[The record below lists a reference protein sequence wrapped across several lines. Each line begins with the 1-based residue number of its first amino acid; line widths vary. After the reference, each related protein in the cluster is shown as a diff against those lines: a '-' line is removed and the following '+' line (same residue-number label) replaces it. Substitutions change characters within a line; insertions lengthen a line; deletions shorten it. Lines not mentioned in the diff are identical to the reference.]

1 MNRRDQ
7 GQGGYSRGR
16 SDRRRVISG
25 VSVTP
30 RKSLGQNFLQDEE
43 VARWIADQIQPDGV
57 PFVVEIG
64 PGVGALTR
72 HLAGRPQHLM
82 LVEKDTQLAA
92 EQRATWFDQPSIE
105 VVEADATLIDMRPW
119 YARGEVR
126 AISNLPYSVG
136 GEILRHLLTPPTPIT
151 QAVFMLQKEVC
162 LRLAARC
169 GANEYGGLSVLVQQD
184 WDVELLRIVP
194 PEVFVP
200 KPKVDSGVIRLTPR
214 LPTALPVYD
223 RAKFDRLVRLGF
235 GQRRKQLKNLLPEA
249 PGGWDALVASL
260 DKPTTVRAEELSL
273 PQWVQLARWYEG
285 RTTEDAG
292 QKATEMFDVVDENNH
307 VIEQLPRGEVH
318 ARGLRHRAVHI
329 FVINPR
335 GDIYLQRRSHL
346 KDVAPLKWDS
356 SAAGHLDVGEPY
368 EVAALRELHEEL
380 GIRVDETKLA
390 VEVPAGAGTD
400 NEFVQLRIAHHP
412 GPVKVQPEEIHS
424 GTWFTPELIDAWVAA
439 RPEDFAKGFVTCWR
453 AFRRSLAQ

>member
-1 MNRRDQ
+1 MQRRDQ

-16 SDRRRVISG
+16 SDRRRTISG

-57 PFVVEIG
+57 PFLVEIG
-64 PGVGALTR
+64 PGVGALTK
-72 HLAGRPQHLM
+72 HLVGRPQHLL

-92 EQRATWFDQPSIE
+92 EQRSAWFDQPS
-105 VVEADATLIDMRPW
+105 VEIVAADATRIDMRPW
-119 YARGEVR
+119 YAQGAVR

-151 QAVFMLQKEVC
+151 EAVFMLQKEVC
-162 LRLAARC
+162 LRLAAPC

-194 PEVFVP
+194 PEVFIP
-200 KPKVDSGVIRLTPR
+200 RPKVDSGVIRLRPR
-214 LPTALPVYD
+214 DPAALPVYD
-223 RAKFDRLVRLGF
+223 RAWFDRLVRMGF

-249 PGGWDALVASL
+249 PNGWAALTEML
-260 DKPTTVRAEELSL
+260 GMPPTVRAEELSL

-285 RTTEDAG
+285 RQTVDAG
-292 QKATEMFDVVDENNH
+292 QKATEMFDVVDENNQ
-307 VIEQLPRGEVH
+307 VVQQLPRGEVH
-318 ARGLRHRAVHI
+318 SRGLRHRAVHI

-356 SAAGHLDVGEPY
+356 SAAGHLNVGESY
-368 EVAALRELHEEL
+368 ADAAVRELHEEL
-380 GIRVDETKLA
+380 GIRVENTTLSA
-390 VEVPAGAGTD
+390 VIPAGEGTD
-400 NEFVQLRIAHHP
+400 NEFVELRIAHHP

-424 GTWFTPELIDAWVAA
+424 GTWFPPAVIDDWVRA
-439 RPEDFAKGFVTCWR
+439 RPEDFAKGFVTCWKAWMSGPR
-453 AFRRSLAQ
+453 

>member
-1 MNRRDQ
+1 MQRRDQ

-16 SDRRRVISG
+16 SDRRRTISG

-57 PFVVEIG
+57 PFLVEIG
-64 PGVGALTR
+64 PGVGALTK
-72 HLAGRPQHLM
+72 HLVGRPQHLL

-92 EQRATWFDQPSIE
+92 EQRSAWFDQPSVEI
-105 VVEADATLIDMRPW
+105 VEADATRIDMRPW
-119 YARGEVR
+119 YAQGAVR

-151 QAVFMLQKEVC
+151 EAVFMLQKEVC
-162 LRLAARC
+162 LRLAAPC

-194 PEVFVP
+194 PEVFIP
-200 KPKVDSGVIRLTPR
+200 RPKVDSGVIRLRPR
-214 LPTALPVYD
+214 DPAALPVYD
-223 RAKFDRLVRLGF
+223 RAWFDRLVRMGF

-249 PGGWDALVASL
+249 PNGWAALTEML
-260 DKPTTVRAEELSL
+260 GMPPTVRAEELSL

-285 RTTEDAG
+285 RQTVDAG
-292 QKATEMFDVVDENNH
+292 QKATEMFDVVDENNQ
-307 VIEQLPRGEVH
+307 VVQQLPRGEVH
-318 ARGLRHRAVHI
+318 SRGLRHRAVHI

-356 SAAGHLDVGEPY
+356 SAAGHLNVGESY
-368 EVAALRELHEEL
+368 ADAAVRELHEEL
-380 GIRVDETKLA
+380 GIRVENTTLSA
-390 VEVPAGAGTD
+390 VIPAGEGTD
-400 NEFVQLRIAHHP
+400 NEFVELRIAHHP

-424 GTWFTPELIDAWVAA
+424 GTWFPPAVIDDWVKA
-439 RPEDFAKGFVTCWR
+439 RPEDFAKGFVTCWKAWMSDSR
-453 AFRRSLAQ
+453 

>member
-1 MNRRDQ
+1 MQRRDQ

-16 SDRRRVISG
+16 SDRRRTISG

-57 PFVVEIG
+57 PFLVEIG
-64 PGVGALTR
+64 PGVGALTK
-72 HLAGRPQHLM
+72 HLVGRPQHLL

-92 EQRATWFDQPSIE
+92 EQRSAWFDQPSVEI
-105 VVEADATLIDMRPW
+105 VEADATRIDMRPW
-119 YARGEVR
+119 YAQGAVR

-151 QAVFMLQKEVC
+151 EAVFMLQKEVC
-162 LRLAARC
+162 LRLAAPC
-169 GANEYGGLSVLVQQD
+169 GSNEYGGLSVLVQQD

-194 PEVFVP
+194 PEVFIP
-200 KPKVDSGVIRLTPR
+200 RPKVDSGVIRLRPR
-214 LPTALPVYD
+214 DPAALPVYD
-223 RAKFDRLVRLGF
+223 RAWFDRLVRMGF

-249 PGGWDALVASL
+249 PNGWAALTEML
-260 DKPTTVRAEELSL
+260 GMPPTVRAEELSL

-285 RTTEDAG
+285 RQTVDAG
-292 QKATEMFDVVDENNH
+292 QKATEMFDVVDENNQ
-307 VIEQLPRGEVH
+307 VVQQLPRGEVH
-318 ARGLRHRAVHI
+318 SRGLRHRAVHI

-356 SAAGHLDVGEPY
+356 SAAGHLNVGESY
-368 EVAALRELHEEL
+368 ADAAVRELHEEL
-380 GIRVDETKLA
+380 GIRVENTTLSA
-390 VEVPAGAGTD
+390 VIPAGEGTD
-400 NEFVQLRIAHHP
+400 NEFVELRIAHHP

-424 GTWFTPELIDAWVAA
+424 GTWFPPAVIDDWVKA
-439 RPEDFAKGFVTCWR
+439 RPEDFAKGFVTCWKAWMSDAR
-453 AFRRSLAQ
+453 

>member
-1 MNRRDQ
+1 MQRRDQ

-16 SDRRRVISG
+16 SDRRRTISG

-57 PFVVEIG
+57 PFLVEIG
-64 PGVGALTR
+64 PGVGALTK
-72 HLAGRPQHLM
+72 HLVGRPQHLL

-92 EQRATWFDQPSIE
+92 EQRSAWFDQPSVEI
-105 VVEADATLIDMRPW
+105 VEADATRIDMRPW
-119 YARGEVR
+119 YAQGAVR

-151 QAVFMLQKEVC
+151 EAVFMLQKEVC
-162 LRLAARC
+162 LRLAAPC

-194 PEVFVP
+194 PEVFIP
-200 KPKVDSGVIRLTPR
+200 RPKVDSGVIRFRPR
-214 LPTALPVYD
+214 DPAALPVYD
-223 RAKFDRLVRLGF
+223 RAWFDRLVRMGF

-249 PGGWDALVASL
+249 PNGWAALTEML
-260 DKPTTVRAEELSL
+260 GMPPTVRAEELSL

-285 RTTEDAG
+285 RQTVDAG
-292 QKATEMFDVVDENNH
+292 QKATEMFDVVDENNQ
-307 VIEQLPRGEVH
+307 VVQQLPRGEVH
-318 ARGLRHRAVHI
+318 SRGLRHRAVHI

-356 SAAGHLDVGEPY
+356 SAAGHLNVGESY
-368 EVAALRELHEEL
+368 ADAAVRELHEEL
-380 GIRVDETKLA
+380 GIRVENTTLSA
-390 VEVPAGAGTD
+390 VIPAGEGTD
-400 NEFVQLRIAHHP
+400 NEFVELRIAHHP

-424 GTWFTPELIDAWVAA
+424 GTWFPPAVIDDWVKA
-439 RPEDFAKGFVTCWR
+439 RPEDFAKGFVTCWKAWMSDSR
-453 AFRRSLAQ
+453 

>member
-1 MNRRDQ
+1 MQRRDQ

-16 SDRRRVISG
+16 SDRRRTISG

-57 PFVVEIG
+57 PFLVEIG
-64 PGVGALTR
+64 PGVGALTK
-72 HLAGRPQHLM
+72 HLVGRPQHLL

-92 EQRATWFDQPSIE
+92 EQRSAWFDQPSVEI
-105 VVEADATLIDMRPW
+105 VEADATRIDMRPW
-119 YARGEVR
+119 YAQGAVR

-151 QAVFMLQKEVC
+151 EAVFMLQKEVC
-162 LRLAARC
+162 LRLAAPC

-194 PEVFVP
+194 PEVFIP
-200 KPKVDSGVIRLTPR
+200 RPKVDSGVIRLRPR
-214 LPTALPVYD
+214 DPAALPVYD
-223 RAKFDRLVRLGF
+223 RAWFDRLVRMGF

-249 PGGWDALVASL
+249 PNGWAALTEML
-260 DKPTTVRAEELSL
+260 GMPPTVRAEELSL

-285 RTTEDAG
+285 RQTVDAG
-292 QKATEMFDVVDENNH
+292 QKATEMFDVVDENNQ
-307 VIEQLPRGEVH
+307 VVQQLPRGEVH
-318 ARGLRHRAVHI
+318 SRGLRHRAVHI

-356 SAAGHLDVGEPY
+356 SAAGHLNVGESY
-368 EVAALRELHEEL
+368 ADAAVRELHEEL
-380 GIRVDETKLA
+380 GIRVENTTLSA
-390 VEVPAGAGTD
+390 VIPAGEGTD
-400 NEFVQLRIAHHP
+400 NEFVELRIAHHP

-424 GTWFTPELIDAWVAA
+424 GTWFPPAVIDDWVRA
-439 RPEDFAKGFVTCWR
+439 RPEDFAKGFVTCWKAWMSDPR
-453 AFRRSLAQ
+453 

>member
-1 MNRRDQ
+1 MQRRDQ

-16 SDRRRVISG
+16 SDRRRTISG

-57 PFVVEIG
+57 PFLVEIG
-64 PGVGALTR
+64 PGVGALTK
-72 HLAGRPQHLM
+72 HLVGRPQHLL

-92 EQRATWFDQPSIE
+92 EQRSAWFDQPSVEI
-105 VVEADATLIDMRPW
+105 VEADATRIDMRPW
-119 YARGEVR
+119 YAQGAVR

-151 QAVFMLQKEVC
+151 EAVFMLQKEVC
-162 LRLAARC
+162 LRLAAPC
-169 GANEYGGLSVLVQQD
+169 GSNEYGGLSVLVQQD

-194 PEVFVP
+194 PEVFIP
-200 KPKVDSGVIRLTPR
+200 RPKVDSGVIRLRPR
-214 LPTALPVYD
+214 DPAALPVYD
-223 RAKFDRLVRLGF
+223 RAWFDRLVRMGF

-249 PGGWDALVASL
+249 PNGWAALTEML
-260 DKPTTVRAEELSL
+260 GMPPTVRAEELSL

-285 RTTEDAG
+285 RQTVDAG
-292 QKATEMFDVVDENNH
+292 QKATEMFDVVDENNQ
-307 VIEQLPRGEVH
+307 VVQQLPRGEVH
-318 ARGLRHRAVHI
+318 SRGLRHRAVHI

-356 SAAGHLDVGEPY
+356 SAAGHLNVGESY
-368 EVAALRELHEEL
+368 ADAAVRELHEEL
-380 GIRVDETKLA
+380 GIRVENTTLSA
-390 VEVPAGAGTD
+390 VIPAGEGTD
-400 NEFVQLRIAHHP
+400 NEFVELRIAHHP

-424 GTWFTPELIDAWVAA
+424 GTWFPPAVIDDWVKA
-439 RPEDFAKGFVTCWR
+439 RPEDFAKGFVTCWKAWMSDSR
-453 AFRRSLAQ
+453 

>member
-1 MNRRDQ
+1 MQRRDQ

-16 SDRRRVISG
+16 SDRRRTISG

-57 PFVVEIG
+57 PFLVEIG
-64 PGVGALTR
+64 PGVGALTK
-72 HLAGRPQHLM
+72 HLVGRPQHLL

-92 EQRATWFDQPSIE
+92 EQRSAWFDQPSVEI
-105 VVEADATLIDMRPW
+105 VEADATRIDMRPW
-119 YARGEVR
+119 YAQGAVR

-151 QAVFMLQKEVC
+151 EAVFMLQKEVC
-162 LRLAARC
+162 LRLAAPC
-169 GANEYGGLSVLVQQD
+169 GSNEYGGLSVLVQQD

-194 PEVFVP
+194 PEVFIP
-200 KPKVDSGVIRLTPR
+200 RPKVDSGVIRLRPR
-214 LPTALPVYD
+214 DPAALPVYD
-223 RAKFDRLVRLGF
+223 RAWFDRLVRMGF

-249 PGGWDALVASL
+249 PNGWAALTEML
-260 DKPTTVRAEELSL
+260 GMPPTVRAEELSL

-285 RTTEDAG
+285 RQTVDAG
-292 QKATEMFDVVDENNH
+292 QKATEMFDVVDENNQ
-307 VIEQLPRGEVH
+307 VVQQLPRGEVH
-318 ARGLRHRAVHI
+318 SRGLRHRAVHI

-356 SAAGHLDVGEPY
+356 SAAGHLNVGESY
-368 EVAALRELHEEL
+368 ADAAVRELHEEL
-380 GIRVDETKLA
+380 GIRVENTTLSA
-390 VEVPAGAGTD
+390 VIPAGEGTD
-400 NEFVQLRIAHHP
+400 NEFVELRIAHHP

-424 GTWFTPELIDAWVAA
+424 GTWFPPAVIDDWVRA
-439 RPEDFAKGFVTCWR
+439 RPEDFAKGFVTCWKAWMSDAR
-453 AFRRSLAQ
+453 

>member
-1 MNRRDQ
+1 MQRRDQ

-16 SDRRRVISG
+16 SDRRRTISG

-57 PFVVEIG
+57 PFLVEIG
-64 PGVGALTR
+64 PGVGALTK
-72 HLAGRPQHLM
+72 HLVGRPQHLL

-92 EQRATWFDQPSIE
+92 EQRSAWFDQPSVEI
-105 VVEADATLIDMRPW
+105 VEADATRIDMRPW
-119 YARGEVR
+119 YAQGAVR

-151 QAVFMLQKEVC
+151 EAVFMLQKEVC
-162 LRLAARC
+162 LRLAAPC

-194 PEVFVP
+194 PEVFIP
-200 KPKVDSGVIRLTPR
+200 RPKVDSGVIRLRPR
-214 LPTALPVYD
+214 DPAALPVYD
-223 RAKFDRLVRLGF
+223 RAWFDRLVRMGF

-249 PGGWDALVASL
+249 PNGWAALTEML
-260 DKPTTVRAEELSL
+260 GMPPTVRAEELSL

-285 RTTEDAG
+285 RQTVDAG
-292 QKATEMFDVVDENNH
+292 QKATEMFDVVDENNQ
-307 VIEQLPRGEVH
+307 VVQQLPRGEVH
-318 ARGLRHRAVHI
+318 SRGLRHRAVHI

-356 SAAGHLDVGEPY
+356 SAAGHLNVGESY
-368 EVAALRELHEEL
+368 ADAAVRELHEEL
-380 GIRVDETKLA
+380 GIRVENTTLSA
-390 VEVPAGAGTD
+390 VIPAGEGTD
-400 NEFVQLRIAHHP
+400 NEFVELRIAHHP

-424 GTWFTPELIDAWVAA
+424 GTWFPPAVIDDWVKA
-439 RPEDFAKGFVTCWR
+439 RPEDFAKGFVTCWKAWMSGPR
-453 AFRRSLAQ
+453 

>member
-1 MNRRDQ
+1 MQRRDQ

-16 SDRRRVISG
+16 SDRRRTISG

-57 PFVVEIG
+57 PFLVEIG
-64 PGVGALTR
+64 PGVGALTK
-72 HLAGRPQHLM
+72 HLVGRPQHLL

-92 EQRATWFDQPSIE
+92 EQRSAWFDQPSVEI
-105 VVEADATLIDMRPW
+105 VEADATRIDMRPW
-119 YARGEVR
+119 YAQGAVR

-151 QAVFMLQKEVC
+151 EAVFMLQKEVC
-162 LRLAARC
+162 LRLAAPC
-169 GANEYGGLSVLVQQD
+169 GSNEYGGLSVLVQQD

-194 PEVFVP
+194 PEVFIP
-200 KPKVDSGVIRLTPR
+200 RPKVDSGVIRLRPR
-214 LPTALPVYD
+214 DPAALPVYD
-223 RAKFDRLVRLGF
+223 RAWFDRLVRMGF

-249 PGGWDALVASL
+249 PNGWAALTEML
-260 DKPTTVRAEELSL
+260 GMPPTVRAEELSL

-285 RTTEDAG
+285 RQTVDAG
-292 QKATEMFDVVDENNH
+292 QKATEMFDVVDENNQ
-307 VIEQLPRGEVH
+307 VVQQLPRGEVH
-318 ARGLRHRAVHI
+318 SRGLRHRAVHI

-356 SAAGHLDVGEPY
+356 SAAGHLNVGESY
-368 EVAALRELHEEL
+368 ADAAVRELHEEL
-380 GIRVDETKLA
+380 GIRVENTTLSA
-390 VEVPAGAGTD
+390 VIPAGEGTD
-400 NEFVQLRIAHHP
+400 NEFVELRIAHHP

-424 GTWFTPELIDAWVAA
+424 GTWFPPAVIDDWVRA
-439 RPEDFAKGFVTCWR
+439 RPEDFAKGFVTCWKAWMSGPR
-453 AFRRSLAQ
+453 

>member
-1 MNRRDQ
+1 MQRRDQ

-16 SDRRRVISG
+16 SDRRRTISG

-57 PFVVEIG
+57 PFLVEIG
-64 PGVGALTR
+64 PGVGALTK
-72 HLAGRPQHLM
+72 HLVGRPQHLL

-92 EQRATWFDQPSIE
+92 EQRSAWFDQPSVEI
-105 VVEADATLIDMRPW
+105 VEADATRIDMRPW
-119 YARGEVR
+119 YAQGAVR

-151 QAVFMLQKEVC
+151 EAVFMLQKEVC
-162 LRLAARC
+162 LRLAATC

-194 PEVFVP
+194 PEVFIP
-200 KPKVDSGVIRLTPR
+200 RPKVDSGVIRLRPR
-214 LPTALPVYD
+214 DPAALPVYD
-223 RAKFDRLVRLGF
+223 RAWFDRLVRMGF

-249 PGGWDALVASL
+249 PNGWAALTEML
-260 DKPTTVRAEELSL
+260 GMPPTVRAEELSL

-285 RTTEDAG
+285 RQTVDAG
-292 QKATEMFDVVDENNH
+292 QKATEMFDVVDENNQ
-307 VIEQLPRGEVH
+307 VVQQLPRGEVH
-318 ARGLRHRAVHI
+318 SRGLRHRAVHI

-356 SAAGHLDVGEPY
+356 SAAGHLNVGESY
-368 EVAALRELHEEL
+368 ADAAVRELHEEL
-380 GIRVDETKLA
+380 GIRVENTTLSA
-390 VEVPAGAGTD
+390 VIPAGEGTD
-400 NEFVQLRIAHHP
+400 NEFVELRIAHHP

-424 GTWFTPELIDAWVAA
+424 GTWFPPAVIDDWVKA
-439 RPEDFAKGFVTCWR
+439 RPEDFAKGFVTCWKAWMSGPR
-453 AFRRSLAQ
+453 

>member
-1 MNRRDQ
+1 MQRRDQ

-16 SDRRRVISG
+16 SDRRRTISG

-57 PFVVEIG
+57 PFLVEIG
-64 PGVGALTR
+64 PGVGALTK
-72 HLAGRPQHLM
+72 HLVGRPQHLL

-92 EQRATWFDQPSIE
+92 EQRSAWFDQPSVEI
-105 VVEADATLIDMRPW
+105 VEADATRIDMRPW
-119 YARGEVR
+119 YAQGAVR

-151 QAVFMLQKEVC
+151 EAVFMLQKEVC
-162 LRLAARC
+162 LRLAAPC

-194 PEVFVP
+194 PEVFIP
-200 KPKVDSGVIRLTPR
+200 RPKVDSGVIRLRPR
-214 LPTALPVYD
+214 DPAALPVYD
-223 RAKFDRLVRLGF
+223 RAWFDRLVRMGF

-249 PGGWDALVASL
+249 PNGWAALTEML
-260 DKPTTVRAEELSL
+260 GMPPTVRAEELSL

-285 RTTEDAG
+285 RQTVDAG
-292 QKATEMFDVVDENNH
+292 QKATEMFDVVDENNQ
-307 VIEQLPRGEVH
+307 VVQQLPRGEVH
-318 ARGLRHRAVHI
+318 SRGLRHRAVHI

-356 SAAGHLDVGEPY
+356 SAAGHLNVGESY
-368 EVAALRELHEEL
+368 ADAAVRELHEEL
-380 GIRVDETKLA
+380 GIRVENTTLSA
-390 VEVPAGAGTD
+390 VIPAGEGTD
-400 NEFVQLRIAHHP
+400 NEFVELRIAHHP

-424 GTWFTPELIDAWVAA
+424 GTWFPPAVIDDWVKA
-439 RPEDFAKGFVTCWR
+439 RPEDFAKGFVTCWKAWMSDPR
-453 AFRRSLAQ
+453 

>member
-1 MNRRDQ
+1 MQRRDQ

-16 SDRRRVISG
+16 SDRRRTISG

-57 PFVVEIG
+57 PFLVEIG
-64 PGVGALTR
+64 PGVGALTK
-72 HLAGRPQHLM
+72 HLVGRPQHLL

-92 EQRATWFDQPSIE
+92 EQRSAWFDQPSVEI
-105 VVEADATLIDMRPW
+105 VEADATRIDMRPW
-119 YARGEVR
+119 YAQGAVR

-151 QAVFMLQKEVC
+151 EAVFMLQKEVC
-162 LRLAARC
+162 LRLAAPC

-194 PEVFVP
+194 PEVFIP
-200 KPKVDSGVIRLTPR
+200 RPKVDSGVIRLRPR
-214 LPTALPVYD
+214 DPAALPVYD
-223 RAKFDRLVRLGF
+223 RAWFDRLVRMGF

-249 PGGWDALVASL
+249 PNGWAALTEML
-260 DKPTTVRAEELSL
+260 GMPPTVRAEELSL

-285 RTTEDAG
+285 RQTVDAG
-292 QKATEMFDVVDENNH
+292 QKATEMFDVVDENNQ
-307 VIEQLPRGEVH
+307 VVQQLPRGEVH
-318 ARGLRHRAVHI
+318 SRGLRHRAVHI

-356 SAAGHLDVGEPY
+356 SAAGHLNVGESY
-368 EVAALRELHEEL
+368 ADAAVRELHEEL
-380 GIRVDETKLA
+380 GIRVENTTLSA
-390 VEVPAGAGTD
+390 VIPAGEGTD
-400 NEFVQLRIAHHP
+400 NEFVELRIAHHP

-424 GTWFTPELIDAWVAA
+424 GTWFPPAVIDDWVRA
-439 RPEDFAKGFVTCWR
+439 RPEDFAKGFVTCWKAWMSGPR
-453 AFRRSLAQ
+453 

>member
-1 MNRRDQ
+1 MQRRDQ

-16 SDRRRVISG
+16 SDRRRTISG

-57 PFVVEIG
+57 PFLVEIG
-64 PGVGALTR
+64 PGVGALTK
-72 HLAGRPQHLM
+72 HLVGRPQHLL

-92 EQRATWFDQPSIE
+92 EQRSAWFDQPSVEI
-105 VVEADATLIDMRPW
+105 VEADATRIDMRPW
-119 YARGEVR
+119 YAQGAVR

-151 QAVFMLQKEVC
+151 EAVFMLQKEVC
-162 LRLAARC
+162 LRLAAPC
-169 GANEYGGLSVLVQQD
+169 GSNEYGGLSVLVQQD

-194 PEVFVP
+194 PEVFIP
-200 KPKVDSGVIRLTPR
+200 RPKVDSGVIRLRPR
-214 LPTALPVYD
+214 DPAALPVYD
-223 RAKFDRLVRLGF
+223 RAWFDRLVRMGF

-249 PGGWDALVASL
+249 PNGWAALTEML
-260 DKPTTVRAEELSL
+260 GMPPTVRAEELSL

-285 RTTEDAG
+285 RQTVDAG
-292 QKATEMFDVVDENNH
+292 QKATEMFDVVDENNQ
-307 VIEQLPRGEVH
+307 VVQQLPRGEVH
-318 ARGLRHRAVHI
+318 SRGLRHRAVHI

-356 SAAGHLDVGEPY
+356 SAAGHLNVGESY
-368 EVAALRELHEEL
+368 ADAAVRELHEEL
-380 GIRVDETKLA
+380 GIRVENTTLSA
-390 VEVPAGAGTD
+390 VIPAGEGTD
-400 NEFVQLRIAHHP
+400 NEFVELRIAHHP

-424 GTWFTPELIDAWVAA
+424 GTWFPPAVIDDWVRA
-439 RPEDFAKGFVTCWR
+439 RPEDFAKGFVTCWKAWMSDSR
-453 AFRRSLAQ
+453 

>member
-1 MNRRDQ
+1 MQRRDQ

-16 SDRRRVISG
+16 SDRRRTISG

-30 RKSLGQNFLQDEE
+30 RKILGQNFLQDEE

-57 PFVVEIG
+57 PFLVEIG
-64 PGVGALTR
+64 PGVGALTK
-72 HLAGRPQHLM
+72 HLVGRPQHLL
-82 LVEKDTQLAA
+82 LVEKDTQLAT
-92 EQRATWFDQPSIE
+92 EQRSAWFDQPS
-105 VVEADATLIDMRPW
+105 VEIVAADATRIDMRPW
-119 YARGEVR
+119 YAQGAVR

-151 QAVFMLQKEVC
+151 EAVFMLQKEVC
-162 LRLAARC
+162 LRLAAPC

-194 PEVFVP
+194 PEVFIP
-200 KPKVDSGVIRLTPR
+200 RPKVDSGVIRLRPR
-214 LPTALPVYD
+214 DPAALPVYD
-223 RAKFDRLVRLGF
+223 RAWFDRLVRMGF

-249 PGGWDALVASL
+249 PNGWAALTEML
-260 DKPTTVRAEELSL
+260 GMPPTVRAEELSL

-285 RTTEDAG
+285 RQTVDAG
-292 QKATEMFDVVDENNH
+292 QKATEMFDVVDENNQ
-307 VIEQLPRGEVH
+307 VVQQLPRGEVH
-318 ARGLRHRAVHI
+318 SRGLRHRAVHI

-356 SAAGHLDVGEPY
+356 SAAGHLNVGESY
-368 EVAALRELHEEL
+368 ADAAVRELHEEL
-380 GIRVDETKLA
+380 GIRVENTTLSA
-390 VEVPAGAGTD
+390 VIPAGEGTD
-400 NEFVQLRIAHHP
+400 NEFVELRIAHHP

-424 GTWFTPELIDAWVAA
+424 GTWFPPAVIDDWVRA
-439 RPEDFAKGFVTCWR
+439 RPEDFAKGFVTCWKAWMSGPR
-453 AFRRSLAQ
+453 